1 MPAVRRRVFLA
12 STGLAV
18 GAALLPSARHAGFA
32 ERRAWAQVPSVPAGA
47 GTLTWFGQSCF
58 LLETAR
64 GTRVLM
70 DPIAKGF
77 GFPVPTGVKADLV
90 TISHEHADHANLG
103 MLASRAHVIHG
114 LTADKKGWLKI
125 DERFRDVSVR
135 SVGVYHD
142 DRRGADRGLDTVF
155 IFEAGGLR
163 LAHLGDLGHILTD
176 EQRSDIGAVDVVLLP
191 VGGGGALDAEQA
203 TQVMQQ
209 LRPRLMVIPMHYHV
223 PSATPP
229 APAAVEDSGKSH
241 IQDDS
246 PRGNG
251 PHGNA
256 SGAGNAKSG
265 KGGRASRSKVA
276 PPAPA
281 SPPPPPYGA
290 LSTVEAFVADKTNV
304 RRVPGFSLTLS
315 PVKPR
320 PGTEIVVLGTN
331 GLP

>member
-1 MPAVRRRVFLA
+1 MLAVPRRAFLS
-12 STGLAV
+12 STGLLL
-18 GAALLPSARHAGFA
+18 GAALLPSARRAGFG
-32 ERRAWAQVPSVPAGA
+32 ERSAWGQGVAAGA

-77 GFPVPTGVKADLV
+77 GFPVPTGLKADLV
-90 TISHEHADHANLG
+90 TISHEHVDHANLG
-103 MLASRAHVIHG
+103 LLGSRAHVIHG

-142 DRRGADRGLDTVF
+142 DRHGADRGLDTVF
-155 IFEAGGLR
+155 VFEAGGLR
-163 LAHLGDLGHILTD
+163 LAHLGDLGDILTD

-209 LRPRLMVIPMHYHV
+209 LRPRLMVVPMHYQV

-229 APAAVEDSGKSH
+229 VPADTAESGKSSGG
-241 IQDDS
+241 QDES
-246 PRGNG
+246 ARAGG
-251 PHGNA
+251 PHGN
-256 SGAGNAKSG
+256 GKAGKTS
-265 KGGRASRSKVA
+265 KGNRSKSP

-290 LSTVEAFVADKTNV
+290 LATVDGFLADKTNV
-304 RRVPGFSLTLS
+304 RKVPGFSLTLS

-320 PGTEIVVLGTN
+320 PGTEIVVLGTS